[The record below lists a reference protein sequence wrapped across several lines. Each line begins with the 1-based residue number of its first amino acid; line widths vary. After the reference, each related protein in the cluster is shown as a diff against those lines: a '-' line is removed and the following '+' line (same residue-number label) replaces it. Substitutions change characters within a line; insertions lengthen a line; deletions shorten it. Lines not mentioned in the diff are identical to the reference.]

1 MFGLNFGH
9 ISGVGSASQ
18 LRSLVSAL
26 KRNDDPVTLLM
37 TLQELV
43 ELLAMSTEESFI
55 GVDISELVRLLGGVL
70 RNHDANGSMSMS
82 TVNGNPDSM
91 LLACRCLSNLL
102 EALPL
107 SGSIMCRHNV
117 IEALCEKL
125 FEIEYIDLAEQA
137 LSTLE
142 HLSVSFP
149 DKICEAGGM
158 SACLMFLDFFPT
170 SVQKSALTCAVNCAK
185 AITGDLFPQAKDS
198 LQVLERTMFSDEQS
212 IASLSCTALLYLV
225 NTFHSSSDKI
235 EELVSESLLR
245 RMIENAD
252 CGGTSFTTATHTT
265 HLRILAI
272 VLHSSSTRAIQALDL
287 DLVIVLK

>member
-1 MFGLNFGH
+1 MFGLHFGH
-9 ISGVGSASQ
+9 ISSVGSASQ

-55 GVDISELVRLLGGVL
+55 GVDISELVRLLGGAL
-70 RNHDANGSMSMS
+70 RNHDATGSMTMS

-212 IASLSCTALLYLV
+212 IASLS
-225 NTFHSSSDKI
+225 
-235 EELVSESLLR
+235 
-245 RMIENAD
+245 
-252 CGGTSFTTATHTT
+252 
-265 HLRILAI
+265 
-272 VLHSSSTRAIQALDL
+272 
-287 DLVIVLK
+287 